1 MIAAAAHYRFLRGE
15 RLGLD
20 AEAAPEP
27 AARHAEALAP
37 TSLARI

>member
-20 AEAAPEP
+20 AEAVPGLRLDTRASAAPLLE
-27 AARHAEALAP
+27 
-37 TSLARI
+37 I